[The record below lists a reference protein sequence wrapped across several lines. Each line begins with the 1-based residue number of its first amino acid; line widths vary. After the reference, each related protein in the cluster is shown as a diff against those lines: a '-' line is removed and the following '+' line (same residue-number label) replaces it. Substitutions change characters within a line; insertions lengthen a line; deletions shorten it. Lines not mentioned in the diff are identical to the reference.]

1 MYYSV
6 TRYLDILT
14 CQNIQIHRPFYIVEE
29 YFTVLMCH
37 NYATN
42 HLLIYRKVKAFV
54 TQLYLALGDPMDCS
68 LPGSSIHGILQAR
81 TLEWIAISFSRGS
94 SWLRDRIQVSQAHS
108 LLSEPPGKQVY
119 IGRYIGIYSRYIG
132 RQLPYFCYYKH
143 QWTSFYIKL
152 CISVSQKTF
161 RRITIWSSNSI
172 LLGTI

>member
-1 MYYSV
+1 
-6 TRYLDILT
+6 
-14 CQNIQIHRPFYIVEE
+14 
-29 YFTVLMCH
+29 
-37 NYATN
+37 
-42 HLLIYRKVKAFV
+42 
-54 TQLYLALGDPMDCS
+54 MDCS

-143 QWTSFYIKL
+143 QWSEHPLYQTMHISFSKNFQKNYHMIQQFHTSGYYISWENWKEGL
-152 CISVSQKTF
+152 KGLFVHWCSQQHYSQWPKGG
-161 RRITIWSSNSI
+161 SN
-172 LLGTI
+172 

>member
-42 HLLIYRKVKAFV
+42 HLLIYRKVKALV

-94 SWLRDRIQVSQAHS
+94 S
-108 LLSEPPGKQVY
+108 
-119 IGRYIGIYSRYIG
+119 
-132 RQLPYFCYYKH
+132 
-143 QWTSFYIKL
+143 
-152 CISVSQKTF
+152 
-161 RRITIWSSNSI
+161 
-172 LLGTI
+172 